1 MTSVWGVQANKVP
14 FFQKKK
20 NVLKRSL
27 IDVKIF
33 NWYNWYVIHAYNSFW
48 HNIYNIY
55 YIYIYVYVYKR
66 EFKSCLEEL
75 ENEMLCLEE
84 NKLV

>member
-1 MTSVWGVQANKVP
+1 MHIIA
-14 FFQKKK
+14 FD
-20 NVLKRSL
+20 
-27 IDVKIF
+27 I
-33 NWYNWYVIHAYNSFW
+33 
-48 HNIYNIY
+48 IYIIY
-55 YIYIYVYVYKR
+55 IIYIYVYVYKR